1 MKKIFFL
8 ILLFPFFSSA
18 QIVEEIVQI
27 DTTTESLKV
36 IYHPE
41 NTSSYYFKKIAVF
54 ANDTS
59 QIAVEKSFTNYGQNG
74 VYKVFYPNGRLKI
87 KTVYANNKINGEW
100 VYYNPKGVIITKGLY
115 KNGVKHGYWAYK
127 SIRTYGRYK
136 NGYKNKRWKR
146 FDESENKYISHYR
159 KGVLQSGEGF
169 GTEMPF
175 YISTAKKNAIVK
187 DTTINSGPDSTT
199 VNGEYEQAISFLK
212 GNVMEKI
219 NCIYDRGREDKAYYK
234 GNLIA
239 CLIDYYL

>member
-1 MKKIFFL
+1 M
-8 ILLFPFFSSA
+8 
-18 QIVEEIVQI
+18 QI

-136 NGYKNKRWKR
+136 NGYKNT
-146 FDESENKYISHYR
+146 F
-159 KGVLQSGEGF
+159 
-169 GTEMPF
+169 
-175 YISTAKKNAIVK
+175 
-187 DTTINSGPDSTT
+187 
-199 VNGEYEQAISFLK
+199 
-212 GNVMEKI
+212 
-219 NCIYDRGREDKAYYK
+219 
-234 GNLIA
+234 
-239 CLIDYYL
+239 